1 MTGLFAKPRN
11 LETGSHQCF
20 PKESKMPDVPQP
32 GYTKGTLYT
41 LNIADI
47 QPDPEQP
54 RKYFDEQ
61 ALADLQASI
70 KKHGVLQPVLVRQS
84 VDGTLLLVS
93 GERRY
98 QASKLAGLQ
107 TIPAVFT
114 DGDPAELS
122 IVENLLRE
130 NLTAIEEAEAID
142 KLRAQHDYTLAD
154 LALILGKSDST
165 LSEILS
171 LNKLPDVVKN
181 DCRNEPKAGRVILA
195 LIARQK
201 TPEKMTALYTKY
213 KESGLTV
220 GELRKKASKPKQLDA
235 TVDLTFVDQFYDR
248 IYTLD
253 GATLTNSQKV
263 SLNQTIVKMRSM
275 LLEKTKQL
283 KVPVTVPV

>member
-1 MTGLFAKPRN
+1 MVITTPTTYEKGRLYN
-11 LETGSHQCF
+11 LN
-20 PKESKMPDVPQP
+20 
-32 GYTKGTLYT
+32 L
-41 LNIADI
+41 ADL
-47 QPDPEQP
+47 QPDPDQP

-61 ALADLQASI
+61 ALAELRASI
-70 KKHGVLQPVLVRQS
+70 EKHGVLQPVLVRQGA
-84 VDGTLLLVS
+84 DGSLLLVS

-114 DGDPAELS
+114 DGEPAEIA

-130 NLTAIEEAEAID
+130 NLTAIEEAEAIE
-142 KLRAQHDYTLAD
+142 KLRAQHQYTLGD

-171 LNKLPDVVKN
+171 LNKLPDEVKN

-201 TPEKMTALYTKY
+201 TPEKMSALYSKY

-220 GELRKKASKPKQLDA
+220 GELRKKAAKSKPLDA
-235 TVDLTFVDQFYDR
+235 PVDLTFVDQFYDR
-248 IYTLD
+248 IYLLD
-253 GATLTNSQKV
+253 SSTLTNSQKV

-283 KVPVTVPV
+283 KVPVTLPA

>member
-1 MTGLFAKPRN
+1 
-11 LETGSHQCF
+11 
-20 PKESKMPDVPQP
+20 MPDMPDMPQAS
-32 GYTKGTLYT
+32 YEKGILYP
-41 LNIADI
+41 LNIADL
-47 QPDPEQP
+47 QPDPDQP

-61 ALADLQASI
+61 ALADLKASI
-70 KKHGVLQPVLVRQS
+70 EKHGILQPVLVRQS
-84 VDGTLLLVS
+84 ADGSLLLVS

-130 NLTAIEEAEAID
+130 NLTAIEEAEAIE
-142 KLRAQHDYTLAD
+142 KLRAQHDYTLGD
-154 LALILGKSDST
+154 LALVLGKSDST

-171 LNKLPDVVKN
+171 LNKLPDDVKN

-220 GELRKKASKPKQLDA
+220 GELRKKAAKPKLTVA

-248 IYTLD
+248 IYLLD
-253 GATLTNSQKV
+253 SATLTNDQKV
-263 SLNQTIVKMRSM
+263 ALNLTIVKMRSM
-275 LLEKTKQL
+275 LLEKTHKL
-283 KVPVTVPV
+283 KVPVTVSA